1 MPAQP
6 IDIDSSA
13 LFFSLFFYREQT
25 KKYFH
30 SSKWG
35 LIPKYPLHSMTKV
48 VMCYAV
54 AQSCN
59 DAAAPEGIDGW
70 DP

>member
-1 MPAQP
+1 MSTQP
-6 IDIDSSA
+6 INIDSST

-35 LIPKYPLHSMTKV
+35 LIPKYPSHNAAKAM
-48 VMCYAV
+48 MC
-54 AQSCN
+54 
-59 DAAAPEGIDGW
+59 
-70 DP
+70 